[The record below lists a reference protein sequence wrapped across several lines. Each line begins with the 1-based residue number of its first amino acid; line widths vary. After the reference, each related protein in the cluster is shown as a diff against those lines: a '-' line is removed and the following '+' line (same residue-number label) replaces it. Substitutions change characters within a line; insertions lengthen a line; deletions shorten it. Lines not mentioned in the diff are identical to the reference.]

1 MAASLRPLEAARRA
15 IIKGRVGTTVKII
28 GCKAKVHS
36 VTGAPHC
43 KCPIKGKSLEATDFT
58 SRREG
63 PVLIFLL
70 VVKVGVVES
79 DSVTYHLEVGEFE

>member
-1 MAASLRPLEAARRA
+1 MPNQGQEPRGNRFHIA
-15 IIKGRVGTTVKII
+15 KGG
-28 GCKAKVHS
+28 
-36 VTGAPHC
+36 
-43 KCPIKGKSLEATDFT
+43 
-58 SRREG
+58 G